1 MTESLADI
9 GESGLIERIA
19 KEAFTSPDMAL
30 RFQDDAALWQ
40 HGDGWLIASTDA
52 LVEDVDFRLHT
63 FSWEDIGW
71 KALAVN
77 LSDIAAMG
85 GEPHGAFV
93 TLCLPAGIDVADVTA
108 FYRGMSQ
115 LAAETQT
122 PIVGGDLSSSRHV
135 VVSVTV
141 VGEVDSQECVLR
153 RSAARPG
160 DQIAVT
166 GVLGSASAGLR
177 LLETVE
183 SGMEEIAER
192 FVAAQRRPVPRLR
205 AGRALVAAGVR
216 CGMDISDGLAA
227 DLRKLCAASG
237 VSAEIMLPQ
246 VPTDPDLPTVF
257 GDSFRTQAIAGGEDF
272 ELLFTASQA
281 TMQRARDLLESAAQV
296 KTTVIGSV
304 VPAGSRTVAICD
316 ENGDLAPA
324 SADGFDHFTAPK
336 NALADRQ

>member
-9 GESGLIERIA
+9 GEFGLIECIA

-40 HGDGWLIASTDA
+40 HGGGWLIATTDA

-85 GEPHGAFV
+85 GDPRGAFV
-93 TLCLPAGIDVADVTA
+93 TLCLPVGVDVADVAA

-122 PIVGGDLSSSRHV
+122 PIVGGDLSSSGHV
-135 VVSVTV
+135 VVNVAV
-141 VGEVDSQECVLR
+141 IGEVDSQERVLR

-166 GVLGSASAGLR
+166 GVLGSARAGFT
-177 LLETVE
+177 LLEQ
-183 SGMEEIAER
+183 EEGGKGGIAER
-192 FVAAQRRPVPRLR
+192 FIAAQRRPVPRLC

-216 CGMDISDGLAA
+216 CGMDISDGLAV
-227 DLRKLCAASG
+227 DLHKLCAASG
-237 VSAEIMLPQ
+237 VSAEIMLPRI
-246 VPTDPDLPTVF
+246 PTDPELPAVL
-257 GDSFRTQAIAGGEDF
+257 GDSFRTQAVTGGEDF
-272 ELLFTASQA
+272 ELLFTAPKA
-281 TMQRARDLLESAAQV
+281 IMRRARRLLESEAQV
-296 KTTVIGSV
+296 ETTVVGSI
-304 VPAGSRTVAICD
+304 VPAQSRTVAIRD
-316 ENGDLAPA
+316 ERGDVVPAP
-324 SADGFDHFTAPK
+324 ADGFDHFAVPT
-336 NALADRQ
+336 NALAGR